1 MNGMIRQIAVACV
14 ATAAVLGAGGNAGA
28 QQRKDTKCVDC
39 GRVEQIRVVEK
50 TSGMKYAAPIAGAVV
65 GGVIG
70 NQFGGGSG
78 RTALTIAGALGGGYA
93 GHKVEEKHRAKAYEV
108 VVGMDDGTKRTVHYE
123 ASPPLHTG
131 DRVKMRDGQ
140 LVLVE

>member
-1 MNGMIRQIAVACV
+1 MNGTIRRIAVACFAMA
-14 ATAAVLGAGGNAGA
+14 ATLGTGGIAGA
-28 QQRKDTKCVDC
+28 QQHKDSKCADC
-39 GRVEQIRVVEK
+39 GRVEQVRTVEK

-78 RTALTIAGALGGGYA
+78 RTALTIAGALGGAFA
-93 GHKVEEKHRAKAYEV
+93 GHKVEETHRDKAYEV
-108 VVGMDDGTKRTVHYE
+108 IVAMDDGTKRSVHYE
-123 ASPPLHTG
+123 AQPPLRAG
-131 DRVKMRDGQ
+131 DRVKLRDGQ